1 MVFIKMILG
10 FAMLISGGNLLL
22 EGTVKLAK
30 KFKIST
36 MIISM
41 TIISIGT
48 SMPELA
54 IGCISSFKGS
64 QIALSN
70 NIGSVIA
77 TIALS
82 FGVTSI
88 FYNIRIKKDISKEI
102 ERMLLMQLVLL
113 ILLLISNKLD
123 MIDGIILLL
132 IFIGYMIHI
141 IKEAKNIVS
150 ESNEKDIIKNEE
162 KFIEDADGLIK
173 NSVITLSLFIIV
185 GLVLLTVGSNF
196 VVDSAVLI
204 AEYFSFSEAFIAV
217 TIVAFGTTLPEISTA
232 ILAAKKK
239 QYDVLIG
246 NVIGSGIANVMLIT
260 GVASIINPII
270 YTNTLLFQMGFMFLF
285 GLLFYKLS
293 TQKTVIKKDG
303 FIILGIYIIFIIL
316 STII

>member
-1 MVFIKMILG
+1 
-10 FAMLISGGNLLL
+10 MLISGGNLLL